1 MYYSRIWVV
10 FFPRIPKSDLLPP
23 LPPPFERRSNCFR
36 AACPP
41 LPVQEE
47 MGDGGYLVSEKT
59 TSFSTYKKSDCIPKM
74 SIQEKAP
81 NRYVTFLH
89 LPGDEGEEGEEEEEE
104 GGGQGQ
110 QAAGAAGEAAGP
122 GIKKINWRKSYIK
135 RVRECIHE
143 GRKQRA

>member
-1 MYYSRIWVV
+1 MGVI
-10 FFPRIPKSDLLPP
+10 LLPK
-23 LPPPFERRSNCFR
+23 
-36 AACPP
+36 
-41 LPVQEE
+41 
-47 MGDGGYLVSEKT
+47 KT

-104 GGGQGQ
+104 GGRQGQ

-122 GIKKINWRKSYIK
+122 GIKKSISEKVTK
-135 RVRECIHE
+135 HVHECIHG